1 MRPNRRTWIR
11 DSLLAFVLVSGVG
24 LTTSTTGAGGATLP
38 KCPVI
43 SSLPVRPVAADVRAV
58 LTKYFSAKHL
68 TPISVYKNQETILN
82 VKDQSVGTHWCKN
95 PDGSKSGY
103 VGMVPKNATA
113 AVMVHVKHKPYPVT
127 EAPSTFVTL
136 AKVPGVG
143 WKVVSEGTGP

>member
-1 MRPNRRTWIR
+1 MMRSRWAWTGG
-11 DSLLAFVLVSGVG
+11 SVLALVLMMGVG
-24 LTTSTTGAGGATLP
+24 LAMPTMGAGGATLP

-43 SSLPVRPVAADVRAV
+43 SSLPVKPVASDVRAV
-58 LTKYFSAKHL
+58 LTKYYSAKHL

-82 VKDQSVGTHWCKN
+82 VKNQSVGTHWCKN

-127 EAPSTFVTL
+127 EAPSSFVTL